1 MKTKIE
7 QDRLKEQIREIEA
20 EIKKL
25 LDRKAWLEAQLA
37 KIRQMAE
44 DYYNKREKELKLTL
58 RPLEEAK

>member
-1 MKTKIE
+1 MKTKNE
-7 QDRLKEQIREIEA
+7 QDRFKEQIREIEA

-25 LDRKAWLEAQLA
+25 LDRKAWLQAQLA